1 MSIDKKILCEYFNI
15 NEELL
20 KNKKVRMFPS
30 SKQPEQNIKHIFLS
44 CLTTIKSFREK
55 LLGDL
60 VKPITNQT
68 ANLEAYTEVSC
79 ENKDRPDALLVLTT
93 GKNNPT
99 ITWTAIIE
107 TKLGCSLEEEQVKRY
122 YDFVKN
128 SKINSFITISNDPTS
143 SPRNL
148 PFNLRKS
155 NNIDCF
161 HFSWIDIKKVCL
173 LILNDK
179 NTILSP
185 VEKIII
191 EEFLRYLNDDNVK
204 IKDFV
209 VGKAWKENSLML
221 FDSSIKKK
229 DRKVIENISSDWIQE
244 EADLCFH
251 IFERTNTELCIKNAN
266 KDKKER
272 LENIIEHL
280 TKTNKLQT
288 TFRDVHKND
297 INLIIDF
304 SSRTGN
310 ISINIFPL
318 ENVGHVAQVSS
329 LLNKFKQSGFE
340 HEIFLTIDYGRN
352 YVKQKT
358 IKELQEEKAHSGRS
372 YSIVDKDKPIK
383 SFNISMKIDFER
395 TSDFHSANK
404 FDTTIEDRA
413 VLFFIHFFQAI
424 YTK

>member
-1 MSIDKKILCEYFNI
+1 MQF
-15 NEELL
+15 
-20 KNKKVRMFPS
+20 
-30 SKQPEQNIKHIFLS
+30 
-44 CLTTIKSFREK
+44 
-55 LLGDL
+55 
-60 VKPITNQT
+60 
-68 ANLEAYTEVSC
+68 
-79 ENKDRPDALLVLTT
+79 
-93 GKNNPT
+93 
-99 ITWTAIIE
+99 
-107 TKLGCSLEEEQVKRY
+107 
-122 YDFVKN
+122 
-128 SKINSFITISNDPTS
+128 
-143 SPRNL
+143 
-148 PFNLRKS
+148 
-155 NNIDCF
+155 DCF

-288 TFRDVHKND
+288 
-297 INLIIDF
+297 
-304 SSRTGN
+304 
-310 ISINIFPL
+310 
-318 ENVGHVAQVSS
+318 
-329 LLNKFKQSGFE
+329 
-340 HEIFLTIDYGRN
+340 
-352 YVKQKT
+352 
-358 IKELQEEKAHSGRS
+358 
-372 YSIVDKDKPIK
+372 
-383 SFNISMKIDFER
+383 
-395 TSDFHSANK
+395 
-404 FDTTIEDRA
+404 
-413 VLFFIHFFQAI
+413 
-424 YTK
+424 